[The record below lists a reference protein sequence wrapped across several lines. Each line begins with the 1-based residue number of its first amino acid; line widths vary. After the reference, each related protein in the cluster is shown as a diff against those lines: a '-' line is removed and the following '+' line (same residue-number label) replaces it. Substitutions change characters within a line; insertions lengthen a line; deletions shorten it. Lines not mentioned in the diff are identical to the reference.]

1 MSDRGKRPA
10 FYAAAPGGLR
20 DWWTLLHAPY
30 TAWHLSYVVI
40 GSALAP
46 QLDGGRLAANLV
58 AFFLG
63 LGIGAHALDELHGRP
78 LRTRI
83 SDRALQVA
91 AAGGLAGAVVLGL
104 GGTTVIGMELLPF
117 IAVAVFAVLAYNL
130 EWFHGRLHTDAV
142 FAASWGA
149 FPVLTGYFAQAERI
163 DIVAVLGALAAYG
176 LSRAQRTLSKR
187 ARLIRRDVSSVRV
200 ELGLHDGTIRR
211 LDRAEMLAPFDS
223 ALLALSWSTVVFA
236 IALVAV
242 RLRI

>member
-1 MSDRGKRPA
+1 
-10 FYAAAPGGLR
+10 
-20 DWWTLLHAPY
+20 
-30 TAWHLSYVVI
+30 
-40 GSALAP
+40 
-46 QLDGGRLAANLV
+46 
-58 AFFLG
+58 
-63 LGIGAHALDELHGRP
+63 
-78 LRTRI
+78 
-83 SDRALQVA
+83 
-91 AAGGLAGAVVLGL
+91 
-104 GGTTVIGMELLPF
+104 MELLPF
-117 IAVAVFAVLAYNL
+117 IAAAVFAVLAYNL